1 MAQNRLD
8 KVLSDL
14 GVASRKELKEIIRSG
29 RVTVDGQVEKRPERR
44 LEPEQNRIWLD
55 GTALEY
61 RRYR

>member
-29 RVTVDGQVEKRPERR
+29 RVTVDGQV
-44 LEPEQNRIWLD
+44 
-55 GTALEY
+55 
-61 RRYR
+61 